1 MAVRDGKLRPPAG
14 WYKDRIDIKNFIE
27 HNDPLDSNVLKVGD
41 DLVLSMRFEG
51 EFFENME
58 LENFPFDM
66 QELSIDI
73 AINCR
78 PNGKL
83 PVDLVV
89 ANDAQIG
96 VSEHGFALHQLYDL
110 DYRMTFV
117 ERVIGDVTSS
127 CYPTIT
133 ISARVYRKPG
143 YVIFNVL
150 IPMATFVI
158 MAGMQFTI
166 DRANQDARLAVSLTL
181 VLTAAAYKFSIS
193 SMIPSI
199 SYLTLA
205 DRYVLFCSV
214 IIFLLV
220 LEGAI
225 VGNFAVESRRV
236 NDGMDASWVRNLDLL
251 CMAITCLLFLWLH
264 LWIGWRIHFQYIR
277 RVQIEQGKQIVT
289 TDPND

>member
-1 MAVRDGKLRPPAG
+1 VHSQPVRSALAPAYTLLT
-14 WYKDRIDIKNFIE
+14 WLCVARC
-27 HNDPLDSNVLKVGD
+27 S
-41 DLVLSMRFEG
+41 
-51 EFFENME
+51 
-58 LENFPFDM
+58 
-66 QELSIDI
+66 Q
-73 AINCR
+73 
-78 PNGKL
+78 

-89 ANDAQIG
+89 ADDAQIG

-110 DYRMTFV
+110 DSRMTYV
-117 ERVIGDVTSS
+117 ERVTGDESSS

-133 ISARVYRKPG
+133 ISARVYRRPG
-143 YVIFNVL
+143 FVIFNVL
-150 IPMATFVI
+150 IPMAAFVI

-166 DRANQDARLAVSLTL
+166 DRSNQDARLAVSLTL

-205 DRYVLFCSV
+205 DKYVLYCSV

-225 VGNFAVESRRV
+225 VGNFAYELGK
-236 NDGMDASWVRNLDLL
+236 NEPWVRNVDIA
-251 CMAITCLLFLWLH
+251 CMFITIILFIWLH
-264 LWIGWRIHFQYIR
+264 VWCGMVITKQYKDRIEID
-277 RVQIEQGKQIVT
+277 QGKSIVT